1 MEAQTDFYPG
11 YPLIKRGIY
20 YCCRMISSQYGREFT
35 GPHYEKLKKAYSIW
49 VCMNPPGCRK
59 NSIIRYR
66 LEEKPL
72 VGESAE
78 GAGTR
83 TPKIHGL
90 AGPAIDKAA
99 AALDS
104 ETAFPITDSLLS
116 LDGFTG
122 MIATRRPEKALLER
136 YDEIFVLKTGVSRN
150 TANFGI

>member
-99 AALDS
+99 
-104 ETAFPITDSLLS
+104 FPIPDSLLS
-116 LDGFTG
+116 LDGFTEE
-122 MIATRRPEKALLER
+122 RALLKR
-136 YDEIFVLKTGVSRN
+136 HDEIFVLTYRS

>member
-1 MEAQTDFYPG
+1 
-11 YPLIKRGIY
+11 
-20 YCCRMISSQYGREFT
+20 MISSQYGREFT

-116 LDGFTG
+116 LDGFTEE
-122 MIATRRPEKALLER
+122 RALLKR
-136 YDEIFVLKTGVSRN
+136 HDEIFVLTYRS